1 VWSIRHSQSNRATR
15 VREKSF
21 RRNSFSPLIFPAFA
35 SSPKSQVKT
44 VGPLVNQRKHSR
56 TLSSAI
62 VRLSRLPE
70 HRERQSVK
78 KEVSEKGFGAPG

>member
-1 VWSIRHSQSNRATR
+1 M
-15 VREKSF
+15 EKNF
-21 RRNSFSPLIFPAFA
+21 RRNSFSPMIVPAFA

-62 VRLSRLPE
+62 ARLSRLPE

-78 KEVSEKGFGAPG
+78 KEISEKGFGSAFLNNYPG